1 LQGLTFEEFNMQ
13 WLIALETDGDP
24 ITSCR
29 LMNIFRR
36 KGVSIV
42 TLAMAARPEGFSVIA
57 VADTPESLVE
67 HIFNFLRR
75 VEGVQNV
82 TYYRHEPLGDASFVF
97 IDADVDSSSIARFL
111 QTFPESKLIFASHG
125 KYLLEIPGDRK
136 AQAASLSGGK
146 QEILPFSRVKTSIPQ
161 PELVAAQAS

>member
-1 LQGLTFEEFNMQ
+1 MQ
-13 WLIALETDGDP
+13 WLVALETNIDP

-42 TLAMAARPEGFSVIA
+42 TLAMAARSGGFSIIA
-57 VADTPESLVE
+57 VVETPESLVE

-75 VEGVQNV
+75 VEGVQHV
-82 TYYRHEPLGDASFVF
+82 TYYRHEPQGEASFVF
-97 IDADVDSSSIARFL
+97 IDAEPDSRSLARFL
-111 QTFPESKLIFASHG
+111 ETFPESKLIFGSHG

-136 AQAASLSGGK
+136 AQSVGLSGGG
-146 QEILPFSRVKTSIPQ
+146 QEILPFARVKTSIQQ
-161 PELVAAQAS
+161 PELITAQAS

>member
-1 LQGLTFEEFNMQ
+1 MQ
-13 WLIALETDGDP
+13 WLLALETNVDP
-24 ITSCR
+24 ITGCR

-36 KGVSIV
+36 KGVAIV
-42 TLAMAARPEGFSVIA
+42 TLAMAARPEAFSVIA
-57 VADTPESLVE
+57 VVETPESEVE

-75 VEGVQNV
+75 VEGVENV

-97 IDADVDSSSIARFL
+97 IDAEAESSSLARFL

-136 AQAASLSGGK
+136 AQAGGAGFGK
-146 QEILPFSRVKTSIPQ
+146 QEILPFTRVKTSIEQ
-161 PELVAAQAS
+161 PELVTAQAS

>member
-1 LQGLTFEEFNMQ
+1 MQ
-13 WLIALETDGDP
+13 WLLALETNVDP
-24 ITSCR
+24 ITGCR

-36 KGVSIV
+36 KGVAIV
-42 TLAMAARPEGFSVIA
+42 TLAMAARSEAFSVIA
-57 VADTPESLVE
+57 VVETPESEVE

-75 VEGVQNV
+75 VEGVENV

-97 IDADVDSSSIARFL
+97 IDAEAESSSLARFL

-136 AQAASLSGGK
+136 AQGTGAGFGK
-146 QEILPFSRVKTSIPQ
+146 QEILPFTRVKSSIEQ
-161 PELVAAQAS
+161 PDLVTAQAS

>member
-1 LQGLTFEEFNMQ
+1 MQ
-13 WLIALETDGDP
+13 WLVALETNIDP

-36 KGVSIV
+36 KGVGIV
-42 TLAMAARPEGFSVIA
+42 TLAMAARPEGFSIIA
-57 VADTPESLVE
+57 VVETPESLVE
-67 HIFNFLRR
+67 HIFNFLRC
-75 VEGVQNV
+75 VEGVRHV

-97 IDADVDSSSIARFL
+97 IDADAESSSFARFL

-136 AQAASLSGGK
+136 AHSAGFDLGK
-146 QEILPFSRVKTSIPQ
+146 QEVLSFARVKTSMQQ
-161 PELVAAQAS
+161 PELITAQAS

>member
-1 LQGLTFEEFNMQ
+1 MQ
-13 WLIALETDGDP
+13 WLLALETNGDP

-42 TLAMAARPEGFSVIA
+42 TLAMAARTEGFSV
-57 VADTPESLVE
+57 VALVETPEHEVD

-75 VEGVQNV
+75 VEGVENV
-82 TYYRHEPLGDASFVF
+82 TYYRHEPEGDASFVF
-97 IDADVDSSSIARFL
+97 IDADADSSSLARFL
-111 QTFPESKLIFASHG
+111 QTFPESKLIFGSHG

-136 AQAASLSGGK
+136 PSSASLDFGK
-146 QEILPFSRVKTSIPQ
+146 QEILPFARVKSSIPQ
-161 PELVAAQAS
+161 PELVAAQT

>member
-1 LQGLTFEEFNMQ
+1 MQ
-13 WLIALETDGDP
+13 WLMALETNRDP
-24 ITSCR
+24 ITGCR

-42 TLAMAARPEGFSVIA
+42 TLAMASRPEGFSVVA
-57 VADTPESLVE
+57 VVETPESEVE

-75 VEGVQNV
+75 VEGVQHV

-97 IDADVDSSSIARFL
+97 IDADADSSSIARFL
-111 QTFPESKLIFASHG
+111 QTFPESKLIFASNG

-136 AQAASLSGGK
+136 SRVASLDFGK
-146 QEILPFSRVKTSIPQ
+146 QEILPFARVKTSIPQ
-161 PELVAAQAS
+161 PELITARAS

>member
-1 LQGLTFEEFNMQ
+1 MQ

-125 KYLLEIPGDRK
+125 KYLLEIPTESHQDVL
-136 AQAASLSGGK
+136 ADSPDT
-146 QEILPFSRVKTSIPQ
+146 EILPLARVMTTQNAPR
-161 PELVAAQAS
+161 PELVSAPTF

>member
-1 LQGLTFEEFNMQ
+1 MQ
-13 WLIALETDGDP
+13 WLMALETNRDP

-29 LMNIFRR
+29 LMNTFRR

-42 TLAMAARPEGFSVIA
+42 TLAMAARPEGYSLIA
-57 VADTPESLVE
+57 VVETPESEVE

-75 VEGVQNV
+75 TEGILNV

-97 IDADVDSSSIARFL
+97 IDADTESSSIARFL

-136 AQAASLSGGK
+136 ASSARLDFGR
-146 QEILPFSRVKTSIPQ
+146 QEILPFARVKTSAPQ
-161 PELVAAQAS
+161 PELVTAQAS

>member
-1 LQGLTFEEFNMQ
+1 MQ
-13 WLIALETDGDP
+13 WLIALETNGDP

-36 KGVSIV
+36 KGVRIV
-42 TLAMAARPEGFSVIA
+42 TLAMAARPEGFSMIA
-57 VADTPESLVE
+57 VADTPPADVE

-75 VEGVQNV
+75 VEGVQHV
-82 TYYRHEPLGDASFVF
+82 TYYQHEPLGEASFVF
-97 IDADVDSSSIARFL
+97 IDADAGSSSLARFL

-136 AQAASLSGGK
+136 TRHASLAGESA
-146 QEILPFSRVKTSIPQ
+146 EILHNRQKLAGIDFERNSVKH
-161 PELVAAQAS
+161 LA

>member
-1 LQGLTFEEFNMQ
+1 MQ
-13 WLIALETDGDP
+13 WLLALETNVDP
-24 ITSCR
+24 ITGCR

-36 KGVSIV
+36 KGVAIV
-42 TLAMAARPEGFSVIA
+42 TLAMAARPEAFSVIA
-57 VADTPESLVE
+57 VVETPESEVE

-75 VEGVQNV
+75 VEGVENV

-97 IDADVDSSSIARFL
+97 IDAEAESSSLARFL

-136 AQAASLSGGK
+136 AQAAGVGFGK
-146 QEILPFSRVKTSIPQ
+146 QEILSFARVKTSIEQ
-161 PELVAAQAS
+161 PEMVTAQAS

>member
-1 LQGLTFEEFNMQ
+1 MQ
-13 WLIALETDGDP
+13 WLMALETNSDP
-24 ITSCR
+24 ITGCR

-36 KGVSIV
+36 KGIGIV
-42 TLAMAARPEGFSVIA
+42 TLAMATRPEGFSLVA
-57 VADTPESLVE
+57 VAETPESEVE

-97 IDADVDSSSIARFL
+97 IDADADSLSIARFL

-136 AQAASLSGGK
+136 SRAASLNFDK
-146 QEILPFSRVKTSIPQ
+146 QEVLPFVRVKTSIPQ